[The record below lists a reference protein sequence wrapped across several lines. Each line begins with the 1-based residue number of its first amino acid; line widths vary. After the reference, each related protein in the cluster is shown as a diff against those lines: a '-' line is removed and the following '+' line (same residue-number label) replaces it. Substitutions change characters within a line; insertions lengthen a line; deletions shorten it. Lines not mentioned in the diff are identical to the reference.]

1 MIDKDSL
8 PDCLEVTAWTEDAQ
22 GELDEIMGVRHREYQ
37 VEGVQF
43 HPESILTEHGYALL
57 QNFLE
62 QASAGRRQPRREMM
76 EIQAAIK
83 SVMARQDLSIDEMAS
98 VMQQIMTGEC
108 TASQIGGFLVGLR
121 MKGESV
127 DELSAA
133 ARVMRELSTRV
144 EVGCDHLVDTAGTG
158 GDSSGSFNI
167 STASAIVAAAA
178 GAHVAKH
185 GNRSMTS
192 KSGSADLLEAAG
204 VKLDISPAQI
214 GECIEQVGV
223 GFMFAPAHHGAMKHA
238 IGPRR
243 EMAVRTMFNVLGPLT
258 NPAGAPNQ
266 IIGVFDAELVE
277 PMARVLQQL
286 GSHHVMVVHGEDGM
300 DEISISAPTKVAELK
315 GGQVN
320 SYTLAPA
327 DFGMQTASVEELRVE
342 SAEQSLAMVRS
353 VFADQPG
360 APRDI
365 VCLNA
370 GAAIYV
376 SGLTDTLAAGV
387 DAARAAISE
396 GKAAA
401 VLDNLVART
410 NGA

>member
-1 MIDKDSL
+1 
-8 PDCLEVTAWTEDAQ
+8 
-22 GELDEIMGVRHREYQ
+22 
-37 VEGVQF
+37 
-43 HPESILTEHGYALL
+43 
-57 QNFLE
+57 
-62 QASAGRRQPRREMM
+62 MM

-83 SVMARQDLSIDEMAS
+83 SVMGRQNLSVDEMVS

-108 TASQIGGFLVGLR
+108 TPSQIGGFLVGLR
-121 MKGESV
+121 MKGETV

-144 EVGCDHLVDTAGTG
+144 EVGCNYLVDTAGTG

-192 KSGSADLLEAAG
+192 NSGSADVLEAAG
-204 VKLDISPAQI
+204 VKLDIGPAQI

-243 EMAVRTMFNVLGPLT
+243 EMAVRTVFNVLGPLT

-266 IIGVFDAELVE
+266 LIGVFDDELVE
-277 PMARVLQQL
+277 LMAQVLQQL
-286 GSHHVMVVHGEDGM
+286 GSRHVMVVHAEDGM
-300 DEISISAPTKVAELK
+300 DEISISSPTHVAELK
-315 GGQVN
+315 NGEVS
-320 SYTLAPA
+320 SYTITPS
-327 DFGMQTASVEELRVE
+327 DFGMETASLNELKVD
-342 SAEQSLAMVRS
+342 SAEQSLATIQAVLS
-353 VFADQPG
+353 DQAG
-360 APRDI
+360 AARDI

-376 SGLTDTLAAGV
+376 SGCADSLPAGIE
-387 DAARAAISE
+387 AARNAISS
-396 GKAAA
+396 GKAAT
-401 VLDNLVART
+401 VLQELVART
-410 NGA
+410 NAA

>member
-1 MIDKDSL
+1 
-8 PDCLEVTAWTEDAQ
+8 
-22 GELDEIMGVRHREYQ
+22 
-37 VEGVQF
+37 
-43 HPESILTEHGYALL
+43 
-57 QNFLE
+57 
-62 QASAGRRQPRREMM
+62 M

-83 SVMARQDLSIDEMAS
+83 SVMAREDLGIDDMTS

-108 TASQIGGFLVGLR
+108 TPSQIGGFLVGLR

-127 DELSAA
+127 DELAAA
-133 ARVMRELSTRV
+133 ARVMRELSTGV
-144 EVGCDHLVDTAGTG
+144 EVDCDHLVDTAGTG

-192 KSGSADLLEAAG
+192 NSGSADVLEAAG

-243 EMAVRTMFNVLGPLT
+243 EMAVRTVFNVLGPLT
-258 NPAGAPNQ
+258 NPAAAPNQ
-266 IIGVFDAELVE
+266 IIGVFDVELVE
-277 PMARVLQQL
+277 LMARVLQQL
-286 GSHHVMVVHGEDGM
+286 KSHHVMVVHGEDGM
-300 DEISISAPTKVAELK
+300 DEISISAPTRVAELK
-315 GGQVN
+315 NGEIS
-320 SYTLAPA
+320 SYTLSPA
-327 DFGMQTASVEELRVE
+327 DFGMELAAVETLRVE
-342 SAEQSLAMVRS
+342 SAQQSLEVIRAVL
-353 VFADQPG
+353 ANQAGP
-360 APRDI
+360 ARDI

-376 SGLTDTLAAGV
+376 SGISDTLAAGV
-387 DAARAAISE
+387 EAARAALSS
-396 GKAAA
+396 GKAAT
-401 VLDNLVART
+401 VLDDLVART
-410 NGA
+410 NAA